1 VSADHYFSPH
11 PRASGGRRTL
21 SVTLRGQQLR
31 LTTEAGVFSRRRVD
45 SGTRLLIDNMKVDPA
60 DSVLDL
66 GCGYGVV
73 GLVAARLASQGY
85 VTLVDVN
92 QRAVDL
98 ARANLRAN
106 GVENAEAILGDGFA
120 SVAGRRF
127 DVIALNPPIR
137 AGFAVIHTLISE
149 STQHL
154 HGGGRF
160 YLVGRTKQ
168 GVIRLAAKIHEVFGS
183 AEEIAKG
190 GGYRL
195 YLSHRGRTDII
206 PGSSVSAQATE
217 ELP

>member
-1 VSADHYFSPH
+1 MSGDHYFSPH
-11 PRASGGRRTL
+11 PRGRGGRRTL
-21 SVTLRGQQLR
+21 SVILRGRQVK

-45 SGTRLLIDNMKVDPA
+45 SGTRLLIEKMEINPA
-60 DSVLDL
+60 DRVLDL

-73 GLVAARLASQGY
+73 GLVAAGLATQGR

-106 GVENAEAILGDGFA
+106 GVNNAEAIAGDGFA
-120 SVAGRRF
+120 PVAGRSF

-137 AGFAVIHTLISE
+137 AGLAVIHRLIDE
-149 STQHL
+149 SLQHL
-154 HGGGRF
+154 LDGGRL

-168 GVIRLAAKIHEVFGS
+168 GVIRLAAKMREVFGN

-195 YLSHRGRTDII
+195 YLSQRGRADII
-206 PGSSVSAQATE
+206 SG
-217 ELP
+217 

>member
-1 VSADHYFSPH
+1 MSGDHYFSPH
-11 PRASGGRRTL
+11 PRARGGRRRL
-21 SVTLRGQQLR
+21 SVTLRGQQLS

-45 SGTRLLIDNMKVDPA
+45 RGTRLLIDNLEVKPA

-73 GLVAARLASQGY
+73 GLVAARLASQGQ

-106 GVENAEAILGDGFA
+106 GVENAEVISGDGFA
-120 SVAGRRF
+120 PVAGRSF

-137 AGFAVIHTLISE
+137 AGFAVVHTLISE
-149 STQHL
+149 SVRHL
-154 HGGGRF
+154 HDGGRL

-168 GVIRLAAKIHEVFGS
+168 GVLRLAAKMREVFGN

-195 YLSHRGRTDII
+195 YLSQRGRADII
-206 PGSSVSAQATE
+206 PG
-217 ELP
+217 